1 MNYQTDL
8 RKIRKQQT
16 FRLSEKFFGKAPDG
30 TELGFT
36 NVSMVIDGKPF
47 FAISGEC
54 HYSRV
59 PEQSWE
65 DTILKMKAGG
75 LNIISAYVFWNHHE
89 EVEGHFRFDGRR
101 NLRGFVELCAKHGM
115 MAILRI
121 GPFDH
126 GEVRNGGLPDWLYGK
141 PFEVRSCSEG
151 FLHCTR
157 QFYRAVAQQIKG
169 LLYKDGGPVIAV
181 QIENEY
187 MHSASPWEMT
197 TGVSNEWLTA
207 GKDGRAYMLALKE
220 IAREEGIITPFYTC
234 TGWGGAATP
243 VDEMMPLWGGYAFWP
258 WMFYGGD
265 YTHPATPEYLYRDNH
280 NNEVPETYNF
290 KPCYE
295 PESLPYACCEIGGG
309 MQNYYN
315 YRFQL
320 PYASVDAMANIK
332 LGSGCSFFGYYMYK
346 GGSNPHGQ
354 TTPFL
359 NECQCPKISYDYQAP
374 IGEFGQ
380 LRPSYFR
387 LRTTHLFL
395 QHFGAELS
403 SMVTVLP
410 EGAGEIDP
418 ADQGSLRY
426 VVRTDGK
433 SGYLFLNN
441 YQDHAQCMPKEHETV
456 TLTLPDGQV
465 CFRNFS
471 LAAEE
476 SAILPFHMD
485 LDGLLLDH
493 AAAQPLVV
501 IRRPGE
507 SVFFFFTPAGMNTE
521 YVFQGGKTIAV
532 HRGENRVITEQAGER
547 TIRIVT
553 LTREESF
560 HFYLYKAQDG
570 ETIAFLSGDP
580 VMINGTQLIA
590 ERQESRE
597 IPVTPVSCGTHRY
610 ILPIR
615 ECLEKDG
622 ECGRKT
628 IREILLRVD
637 YSGNIGSLFDPAG
650 TLIADN
656 FCNEAV
662 WETGLKGAG
671 VLEEKA
677 LTLLIT
683 PRKEEVRVDVSS
695 TMAGRQETA
704 QNEFAQLRSV
714 SLAFITQTVLD
725 AAGNAADVREL
736 LEQAG
741 MRVL

>member
-1 MNYQTDL
+1 M
-8 RKIRKQQT
+8 
-16 FRLSEKFFGKAPDG
+16 
-30 TELGFT
+30 
-36 NVSMVIDGKPF
+36 
-47 FAISGEC
+47 
-54 HYSRV
+54 
-59 PEQSWE
+59 
-65 DTILKMKAGG
+65 
-75 LNIISAYVFWNHHE
+75 
-89 EVEGHFRFDGRR
+89 
-101 NLRGFVELCAKHGM
+101 ELCAKHGM

-157 QFYRAVAQQIKG
+157 LFYRAVAQQIKG

-243 VDEMMPLWGGYAFWP
+243 VDEMMPMWGGYAFWP

-290 KPCYE
+290 KPCYD
-295 PESLPYACCEIGGG
+295 PESLPYACCEMGGG

-380 LRPSYFR
+380 LRSSYFR

-465 CFRNFS
+465 CFRDLS

-485 LDGLLLDH
+485 LDGLLLEH
-493 AAAQPLVV
+493 AAAQPLAV

-507 SVFFFFTPAGMNTE
+507 SVFFFFTPAGMTTE
-521 YVFQGGKTIAV
+521 YVFEGGKTIA
-532 HRGENRVITEQAGER
+532 ENCQMLCA
-547 TIRIVT
+547 
-553 LTREESF
+553 
-560 HFYLYKAQDG
+560 DC
-570 ETIAFLSGDP
+570 
-580 VMINGTQLIA
+580 N
-590 ERQESRE
+590 
-597 IPVTPVSCGTHRY
+597 C
-610 ILPIR
+610 
-615 ECLEKDG
+615 
-622 ECGRKT
+622 RK
-628 IREILLRVD
+628 
-637 YSGNIGSLFDPAG
+637 SNI
-650 TLIADN
+650 
-656 FCNEAV
+656 
-662 WETGLKGAG
+662 
-671 VLEEKA
+671 
-677 LTLLIT
+677 
-683 PRKEEVRVDVSS
+683 
-695 TMAGRQETA
+695 
-704 QNEFAQLRSV
+704 
-714 SLAFITQTVLD
+714 
-725 AAGNAADVREL
+725 
-736 LEQAG
+736 
-741 MRVL
+741 